1 MLTHIKWS
9 KSYVLSLIAMY
20 FLSWSHSDMHD
31 HLCLFRGGYDDAFMA
46 QLEGNL
52 NPFFQAMCRAQ
63 TLQFPHKRSSMV
75 SLDSIRRD
83 PRWRDPNLHEVISML
98 SHPMDPVKSNAAAYL
113 QHLCYEN
120 DRIKQEVRQLNGVP
134 ILVELLDHPKAEVHR
149 KACGA
154 LRNISYGKDHN
165 NKMAIK
171 NCDGIQALVRLLR
184 KSSSMEVKELVTGT
198 AQLLTFLGAIT
209 CSVFIV
215 FLQRLHSSPCRHSLE
230 PLLTWT
236 AEDDRHQQRPPNSD
250 RWDHHPTL
258 GLEERLSRPFQT
270 AERRVD
276 HGLQEHLWMSEV
288 TLAALMKQ
296 MTTATKSWV
305 WRLQLC

>member
-1 MLTHIKWS
+1 
-9 KSYVLSLIAMY
+9 
-20 FLSWSHSDMHD
+20 
-31 HLCLFRGGYDDAFMA
+31 MA

-75 SLDSIRRD
+75 SLDNIRRD

-120 DRIKQEVRQLNGVP
+120 DRIKQDVRQLNGVP

-198 AQLLTFLGAIT
+198 AESLSLSRDITSYASTYSTSTTFAFFPPAGTLWN
-209 CSVFIV
+209 
-215 FLQRLHSSPCRHSLE
+215 LSSHE
-230 PLLTWT
+230 PLKMMVI
-236 AEDDRHQQRPPNSD
+236 N
-250 RWDHHPTL
+250 
-258 GLEERLSRPFQT
+258 
-270 AERRVD
+270 
-276 HGLQEHLWMSEV
+276 HGLQ
-288 TLAALMKQ
+288 TLNDEIIIPHSGWRRDSADPSKLQSAEW
-296 MTTATKSWV
+296 TTVFKNTSGCL
-305 WRLQLC
+305 R

>member
-1 MLTHIKWS
+1 
-9 KSYVLSLIAMY
+9 
-20 FLSWSHSDMHD
+20 MHD
-31 HLCLFRGGYDDAFMA
+31 FFSLSRSGYDDAFMA

-52 NPFFQAMCRAQ
+52 NPFFQVMCRAQ
-63 TLQFPHKRSSMV
+63 TLQFPYKRSSMV

-120 DRIKQEVRQLNGVP
+120 DRIKQEVRHLNGVP

-184 KSSSMEVKELVTGT
+184 KSSSIEVKELVTGT
-198 AQLLTFLGAIT
+198 AVCFCLPGAIISNPSKSRSN
-209 CSVFIV
+209 CCNSVPAGT
-215 FLQRLHSSPCRHSLE
+215 LWNLSSHE
-230 PLLTWT
+230 PLKMMVINLGIQTLNDEIIIPHSGWKRDSSEPPKLLSAEWT
-236 AEDDRHQQRPPNSD
+236 TVFKNTSGCLR
-250 RWDHHPTL
+250 
-258 GLEERLSRPFQT
+258 
-270 AERRVD
+270 
-276 HGLQEHLWMSEV
+276 
-288 TLAALMKQ
+288 
-296 MTTATKSWV
+296 
-305 WRLQLC
+305 

>member
-1 MLTHIKWS
+1 M
-9 KSYVLSLIAMY
+9 YVL
-20 FLSWSHSDMHD
+20 FLTPARMLDF
-31 HLCLFRGGYDDAFMA
+31 LCLFRGGYDDAFMA

-75 SLDSIRRD
+75 SLDSVRRD

-134 ILVELLDHPKAEVHR
+134 MLVELLDHPKPEVHR

-184 KSSSMEVKELVTGT
+184 KCSSMEVKELVTGT
-198 AQLLTFLGAIT
+198 PRLLTLPGAIT
-209 CSVFIV
+209 CGPSFYFDSFYIV
-215 FLQRLHSSPCRHSLE
+215 SPAGTLWNLSSHE
-230 PLLTWT
+230 PLKMIVI
-236 AEDDRHQQRPPNSD
+236 NN
-250 RWDHHPTL
+250 
-258 GLEERLSRPFQT
+258 
-270 AERRVD
+270 
-276 HGLQEHLWMSEV
+276 GLQ
-288 TLAALMKQ
+288 TLTDEIIIPHSGWRKDSVDPSKLLSAEW
-296 MTTATKSWV
+296 TTVFKNTSGCL
-305 WRLQLC
+305 R

>member
-1 MLTHIKWS
+1 
-9 KSYVLSLIAMY
+9 
-20 FLSWSHSDMHD
+20 
-31 HLCLFRGGYDDAFMA
+31 
-46 QLEGNL
+46 
-52 NPFFQAMCRAQ
+52 
-63 TLQFPHKRSSMV
+63 
-75 SLDSIRRD
+75 
-83 PRWRDPNLHEVISML
+83 ML

-198 AQLLTFLGAIT
+198 AQFSDSSRSYNLKP
-209 CSVFIV
+209 FIL
-215 FLQRLHSSPCRHSLE
+215 FLQLLYSFPCRHFVE
-230 PLLTWT
+230 PLLTR
-236 AEDDRHQQRPPNSD
+236 AVEDDGHQQRASNTD
-250 RWDHHPTL
+250 R
-258 GLEERLSRPFQT
+258 
-270 AERRVD
+270 
-276 HGLQEHLWMSEV
+276 
-288 TLAALMKQ
+288 
-296 MTTATKSWV
+296 
-305 WRLQLC
+305 

>member
-1 MLTHIKWS
+1 MVVRIPTC
-9 KSYVLSLIAMY
+9 
-20 FLSWSHSDMHD
+20 MHD
-31 HLCLFRGGYDDAFMA
+31 FLCLLRGGYDDAFMA

-134 ILVELLDHPKAEVHR
+134 ILVELLDHPKPEVHR

-198 AQLLTFLGAIT
+198 AQFLTPSGAIT
-209 CSVFIV
+209 CNPSFYFYSLCI
-215 FLQRLHSSPCRHSLE
+215 LSPRRHSVE
-230 PLLTWT
+230 PLLTWA
-236 AEDDRHQQRPPNSD
+236 AEDDGHQQRASNTD
-250 RWDHHPTL
+250 WWDHHPTL
-258 GLEERLSRPFQT
+258 RLEERLSWPLQT
-270 AERRVD
+270 AECWVD
-276 HGLQEHLWMSEV
+276 HGLQEHLWMFEV
-288 TLAALMKQ
+288 TLAAVMEQ
-296 MTTATKSWV
+296 ITTNE
-305 WRLQLC
+305 LQQSY